1 MVCRVEHGGSALA
14 EGPRAEAAPTHAEP
28 LCIAYARAMSR
39 SALVLAL
46 ALPLAA
52 CRGSGP
58 GAVEP
63 PGSGEDGIA
72 GATASEGERASA
84 FDLEAFEP
92 PFGRIPLS
100 AAFVRAHGLRRVVVH
115 EDVDTEDA
123 RLVDVR
129 VTTHD
134 HDREGRLLRSTTVER
149 GEPGEEARYDYVDGK
164 LVTEVH
170 VLPPDGMQRTT
181 RYAYDAKGRV
191 ERIEREDPGSKS
203 EEHVTYDEHGHPSRA
218 TRLEGGEQLERRRT
232 YEGDRLVR
240 DVLRLPDG
248 RTRVT
253 ERAYDAAGRPTR
265 WVITDRTGWTP
276 TVDAYEFTWDVR
288 GQLRTQSFTEGDAP
302 IYRRSFTYDEDGR
315 PIREEQESF
324 VPAMG
329 HGSVVRYEYERHGE
343 LPRQLAAAAHA
354 ERTKTELL
362 AATVAAFHGAYEEL
376 ATVSFESFGEGGF
389 APASV
394 TVYVPEAIADRWS
407 DEDLKQRAC
416 KAKQALRW
424 DCACETVTLGE
435 PQDFAWH
442 SWPDKRVVALTL
454 RFGLGC

>member
-1 MVCRVEHGGSALA
+1 V
-14 EGPRAEAAPTHAEP
+14 
-28 LCIAYARAMSR
+28 SR

-46 ALPLAA
+46 VLPLAA

-58 GAVEP
+58 GAVDP
-63 PGSGEDGIA
+63 PGSAEDGAA
-72 GATASEGERASA
+72 GKVERERAIA
-84 FDLEAFEP
+84 FDLEGFEP
-92 PFGRIPLS
+92 PFGRIPLHE
-100 AAFVRAHGLRRVVVH
+100 AFVRAQGLRRVVVH

-129 VTTHD
+129 VTTLEY
-134 HDREGRLLRSTTVER
+134 DREGRLLRSSTVER
-149 GEPGEEARYDYVDGK
+149 GEPGEDARYEHVDGR

-170 VLPPDGMQRTT
+170 VLAPDGMQRTI

-203 EEHVTYDEHGHPSRA
+203 EEHVTYDEHGRPSRT
-218 TRLEGGEQLERRRT
+218 TRLEGGERLERRRT

-253 ERAYDAAGRPTR
+253 ERAYDAAGRSTR
-265 WVITDRTGWTP
+265 WVTTDRTGWTP
-276 TVDAYEFTWDVR
+276 TVDAYDFTWDEGGR
-288 GQLRTQSFTEGDAP
+288 LRTQSFIEGDTP
-302 IYRRSFTYDEDGR
+302 IYRRSFSYDEDGR

-329 HGSVVRYEYERHGE
+329 EGSVVRYEYERYDE
-343 LPRQLAAAAHA
+343 LPRKAATAASA
-354 ERTKTELL
+354 ERSKAELL
-362 AATVAAFHGAYEEL
+362 AATVAAFRGAYVEL

-394 TVYVPEAIADRWS
+394 TVYVPEAIVVRWS
-407 DEDLKQRAC
+407 EAELKEQAC

-424 DCACETVTLGE
+424 DCACESVTLGE

-442 SWPDKRVVALTL
+442 SWEDKRVVALTL